1 MNGRKDQH
9 DHGPHGRTEP
19 TLGDIDHL
27 GAPAPSSSA
36 PDDGL
41 PKLTLDPERRRPLG
55 SSTPRASRP
64 SSGKRGWLWPLLLLV
79 VIGLGVTL
87 WLQQDRL
94 RGLVPNTEL
103 NDVLG
108 RAEQALQ
115 DGRLDGND
123 GSSARELFEA
133 ARALEPDNDRARDG
147 LRKVGLAEVA
157 RADAAL
163 NAGQLDQAEQATN
176 SARELLGG
184 GSDVD
189 RLAQAIAKARGASVE
204 TGALVDQAQQ
214 AMTDGKPEDA
224 GNLYKRVLAA
234 DPGNAVAQHG
244 LDNVGDALATQARK
258 AIESGDRAAAA
269 TSVDRLAAL
278 LPNYGELPSLRAA
291 LVQDQKA
298 DNGELADALKQGQE
312 ALRAGRI
319 TGAGDD
325 TALARF
331 KAALAID
338 PDNADAKAGLG
349 QVAQAMIVQASAAT
363 DSGDNAQAGKL
374 LDQAAQLA
382 PKSADLLAARAH
394 LANVA
399 KRASTSPQNVSG
411 EAPVAEEVPATLTPQ
426 QSAELARMVQ
436 RADAAARHGDIM
448 LPPGESAYDL
458 YRGALAID
466 GNNAAARGGLQA
478 LPGLVTSQFNQA
490 LANGNLAQ
498 AGERLSDLGDL
509 APGEAGQTELRQ
521 RLAGAWMDQA
531 EQQLARGD
539 RANAA
544 QSLNRARKLAPDN
557 PRLAVIAAHL
567 QAGS

>member
-9 DHGPHGRTEP
+9 EHGPHGRTEP

-27 GAPAPSSSA
+27 DAPAPSPSG

-41 PKLTLDPERRRPLG
+41 PKVTLDPERRRPSG
-55 SSTPRASRP
+55 SSASRT

-79 VIGLGVTL
+79 VIGLGVTF

-94 RGLVPNTEL
+94 RGLIPNTEL

-108 RAEQALQ
+108 RAEQSLQ
-115 DGRLDGND
+115 DGRLDGTD

-163 NAGQLDQAEQATN
+163 NASQLDQAEQATN

-189 RLAQAIAKARGASVE
+189 RLAQAIAKARGAGVE

-214 AMTDGKPEDA
+214 AMTDGKPDEA

-244 LDNVGDALATQARK
+244 LDKVGDALAVQARK
-258 AIESGDRAAAA
+258 AIESGDRAASS

-312 ALRAGRI
+312 ALRAGHI

-349 QVAQAMIVQASAAT
+349 QVAQALIVQASAAT

-374 LDQAAQLA
+374 LDQAAGLA
-382 PKSADLLAARAH
+382 PKSAELLAARAH
-394 LANVA
+394 LADSA
-399 KRASTSPQNVSG
+399 KRANTAPRNVSG
-411 EAPVAEEVPATLTPQ
+411 EAPVAEAVPAALTPQ
-426 QSAELARMVQ
+426 QSADLTRMIQ

-466 GNNAAARGGLQA
+466 GNSEAARRGLQA

-509 APGEAGQTELRQ
+509 APGEAGQAELRQ

-544 QSLNRARKLAPDN
+544 QALNRARKLAPDN
-557 PRLAVIAAHL
+557 PRLSVIAAHL

>member
-9 DHGPHGRTEP
+9 EHGTHGRTEP

-27 GAPAPSSSA
+27 GAPAPSG

-41 PKLTLDPERRRPLG
+41 PKVTLDPERRRPSG
-55 SSTPRASRP
+55 STASRTSRTP
-64 SSGKRGWLWPLLLLV
+64 SGKRGWLWPLLLLV

-214 AMTDGKPEDA
+214 AMTDGKPEEA

-244 LDNVGDALATQARK
+244 LDKVGDALAAQARK
-258 AIESGDRAAAA
+258 AIESGDRAAAGV
-269 TSVDRLAAL
+269 SVDRLAAL

-319 TGAGDD
+319 TDAGDD

-349 QVAQAMIVQASAAT
+349 QVAQALIVQASAAM
-363 DSGDNAQAGKL
+363 DGGDNAQAGKL
-374 LDQAAQLA
+374 LDQASQLA
-382 PKSADLLAARAH
+382 PKSADLVAARAH
-394 LANVA
+394 LADSA
-399 KRASTSPQNVSG
+399 KRANTAPRNVSG
-411 EAPVAEEVPATLTPQ
+411 EAPVAEEAPATLTPQ
-426 QSAELARMVQ
+426 QSTELARMIQ
-436 RADAAARHGDIM
+436 RADTAARHGDIM

-466 GNNAAARGGLQA
+466 GNNETARRGLQA

-509 APGEAGQTELRQ
+509 APGDAGQAELRQ

-544 QSLNRARKLAPDN
+544 QALNRARKLAPDN
-557 PRLAVIAAHL
+557 PRLSVIAAHL
-567 QAGS
+567 QAGG